1 MSRNYRKTVIATAL
15 LATLVVS
22 VPLSSASAQEPT
34 TVTTVVNKSDQ
45 PQEAAPKATGKTYYV
60 DNVGTGTGDSASSK
74 IALTSVLSKV
84 QDGDTLILHGNV
96 VFPAE
101 QALYLDKKITI
112 KGSTNNPKD
121 TMLNVRVMQIE
132 LGADVVFE
140 NLDLHFG
147 HYPTNI
153 LDLGGPT
160 PRKNAAI
167 YASGH
172 QLTMKNVYFPYMDTA
187 YRVLPNIVA
196 GSKKGGQAE
205 KAGKV
210 GNNAVINLE
219 SSQAGQLNVRHI
231 LGSEASNP
239 FTGNVT
245 VNLKGRPVVYGTPEI
260 LVNNAPA
267 PEEPKTPGAIRKAGA
282 TGTFIVNL
290 SDDAAKIGPSVS
302 IINGADAVNLTNVK
316 MNSLSLEN
324 SNVTIKNGGIWRPG
338 KTSNGSVKNVT
349 LESGGKL
356 DISSFFET
364 FTIAGNFVGGG
375 ELEMSR
381 DGDLK
386 ITGQASGNTTVNIP
400 LAREGK
406 TYVTAGSV
414 SGAQFTPADSSFTL
428 NNSGNSWAT
437 PGAQV
442 GQDDDVVSLA
452 FTNGKTAVKQK
463 DIVTFPQDPNRPS
476 DYLFPVVELADTT
489 GWNASGQ
496 EIEDLF
502 STGLEATVKNQENK
516 KIAHLYASIQEG
528 TNKLIL
534 SPCGALQQDGSIV
547 VGDCE
552 IDSGD
557 SNEENHKVKP
567 GTYEIELTYTPQ
579 SSSPVTV
586 GKYTFV
592 VQADGDSSTPTIP
605 VESVSLNKKQLILK
619 KDASET
625 LTAILNPGT
634 ATNTAVTWESDKP
647 DIAEVKDGVVT
658 AKAPGTATITV
669 TTKDG
674 SKKATCQVLVEGD
687 SGSGGGQVEDLE
699 LNKSSLSMKKGATET
714 LTVSPSGTKV
724 TWSSSNSDI
733 AAVKDGVVTAKG
745 SGMAVIKAEAED
757 GRTVECTVYVD
768 ADVPT
773 LPPDTDVDDSNLLDQ
788 IADQVLS
795 QFADKNSVSVDQGIA
810 SEVPFK
816 GESVQNLLDKHKK
829 PEIEFQVT
837 DKTGNNSDYSLT
849 YKKEDVNTVAGK
861 KENIGLLVSVEEVPK
876 DSQIDIDAKK
886 ISAET
891 KPTLKFQVK
900 SSDLQTKK
908 FHLYKD
914 GKKVSSKEYQPA
926 LEGGKFRAAG
936 EYSITVELDGPGSY
950 ELRTVTTSGNG
961 GSTGGGNGGSSGGS
975 GSNRPS
981 KPSKPT
987 NPITP
992 PTTPPTT
999 PSSSVKLDTTS
1010 VNMVTNGTYQFLVK
1024 GNNDTANIKVEVTN
1038 PNVASVAL
1046 VDGKDSRG
1054 AKYQVTAKAAGETDI
1069 KVTYQG
1075 QSTSMKVKVAASKG
1089 SITLDT
1095 AQYTMAPGNMYTI
1108 GAFIKDEKG
1117 NQLTPAQVKD
1127 LVSSGKLVVR
1137 DSRTGS
1143 IVDLVQLSTGH
1154 FRVIGKNEG
1163 TCYILYEIGG
1173 THASVRID
1181 VKNGAKAGGSAVRN
1195 TSYFIS

>member
-153 LDLGGPT
+153 LDLGGPM

-205 KAGKV
+205 KANKV
-210 GNNAVINLE
+210 GNKAVINLE

-231 LGSEASNP
+231 LGSEANNP
-239 FTGNVT
+239 FNGDVT
-245 VNLKGRPVVYGTPEI
+245 VNLKGRPVVFGTPEI

-282 TGTFIVNL
+282 TGTFTVNL

-302 IINGADAVNLTNVK
+302 IIDGADAVNLTNVK

-437 PGAQV
+437 PGASAQTGELASILINNNKFV
-442 GQDDDVVSLA
+442 FKEADFAFQYDTSGGKDDVIPAEQVLGAITGYDSAGSTL
-452 FTNGKTAVKQK
+452 G
-463 DIVTFPQDPNRPS
+463 D
-476 DYLFPVVELADTT
+476 VELLTALQLNSED
-489 GWNASGQ
+489 ALPVYDAKGQ
-496 EIEDLF
+496 E
-502 STGLEATVKNQENK
+502 THMYATIDNGELKV
-516 KIAHLYASIQEG
+516 A
-528 TNKLIL
+528 T
-534 SPCGALQQDGSIV
+534 CGGVSQGGINH
-547 VGDCE
+547 CE
-552 IDSGD
+552 KEPNNNDQAA
-557 SNEENHKVKP
+557 HKVKT
-567 GTYEIELTYTPQ
+567 GTYTIKFVRDKDQKELA
-579 SSSPVTV
+579 
-586 GKYTFV
+586 KYTFV

-634 ATNTAVTWESDKP
+634 ATNQEVTWESNKP

-795 QFADKNSVSVDQGIA
+795 QFADKNSVSVDQDIA
-810 SEVPFK
+810 SKVPFK
-816 GESVQNLLDKHKK
+816 GESVQELLDKNKK

-861 KENIGLLVSVEEVPK
+861 KENIGLSISVKEVLK

-950 ELRTVTTSGNG
+950 ELRAVTTSGNG